1 MNRLVQ
7 ERRTLIRKGF
17 LIRGDLVLVHVF
29 PDAGNPE
36 KARNQQED
44 GEVDQQGDAQ
54 EVEGDKVE
62 DGDGQRDHADV
73 EAPLM
78 KRKRKREQKVLTR
91 WTLSFKV
98 FLSFW
103 QQVVGSSSSSLLW
116 KVSSSV
122 HTLITTR
129 KLIWE
134 IRMKTVNNTHPC
146 FRYNASNA
154 NSYN

>member
-103 QQVVGSSSSSLLW
+103 
-116 KVSSSV
+116 
-122 HTLITTR
+122 
-129 KLIWE
+129 
-134 IRMKTVNNTHPC
+134 HPWWAPPPPPC
-146 FRYNASNA
+146 CGR
-154 NSYN
+154 

>member
-44 GEVDQQGDAQ
+44 GEVDQQGDAR

-62 DGDGQRDHADV
+62 DGDGQRDHADDEDPAGEKEGEEGKEGLDKVDLVLQGLLELLAAGGGLLLLLVV
-73 EAPLM
+73 EG
-78 KRKRKREQKVLTR
+78 E
-91 WTLSFKV
+91 
-98 FLSFW
+98 
-103 QQVVGSSSSSLLW
+103 
-116 KVSSSV
+116 
-122 HTLITTR
+122 
-129 KLIWE
+129 
-134 IRMKTVNNTHPC
+134 
-146 FRYNASNA
+146 
-154 NSYN
+154 